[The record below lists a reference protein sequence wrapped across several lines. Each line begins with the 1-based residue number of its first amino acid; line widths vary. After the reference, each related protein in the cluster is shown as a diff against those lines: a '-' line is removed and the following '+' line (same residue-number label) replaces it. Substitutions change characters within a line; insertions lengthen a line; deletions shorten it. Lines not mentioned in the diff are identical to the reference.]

1 MKNLRFWIIAL
12 IIWLIFFFNVTRL
25 NSPISLRAYTYIFV
39 AVAVAG
45 TLILPRLQKVPFL
58 VFLLTL
64 IPIFLWFKAALET
77 GDWLRNLLVGYALPV
92 TATQISA
99 IIFSGLLAR
108 QISIGL
114 QEFEDV
120 IARITFDYIG
130 KLPRPFSDGQGSM
143 YREVKRARR
152 YNRPVAVIA
161 LKVNKEEI
169 QVALPQMV
177 KEVQQAMMREYVLAG
192 IARILNESIHDFDTI
207 ALRDNNFILVLPEIS
222 SEEAIRIAHQVEENV
237 KAKMKVRLQVG
248 TAAFPDEAMTF
259 ESLVELALK
268 HTDEPPVAVQPTPK
282 QVTGRNLGDVR
293 L

>member
-45 TLILPRLQKVPFL
+45 TLILPRLQKVPFP

-64 IPIFLWFKAALET
+64 IPIFLWLKATLER
-77 GDWLRNLLVGYALPV
+77 GDWYSNLLTGYALPI

-120 IARITFDYIG
+120 IAGITFDYIG
-130 KLPRPFSDGQGSM
+130 KLPRPFSDGQGAM

-161 LKVNKEEI
+161 LKVNEEDI
-169 QVALPQMV
+169 RVALPQMV

-207 ALRDNNFILVLPEIS
+207 ALHDNNFILVLPEIS
-222 SEEAIRIAHQVEENV
+222 SEEATRIAHQVEENV
-237 KAKMKVRLQVG
+237 KERMKVRLQVG
-248 TAAFPDEAMTF
+248 TATFPDEAMTF

-268 HTDEPPVAVQPTPK
+268 HTYESPMAIQPTPN
-282 QVTGRNLGDVR
+282 QVIGRNLGDVR